1 MGGAAEVTH
10 VYPNALVI
18 SVAAT
23 GLPTGYIIV
32 VGEDGVYTPAV
43 KAPGM
48 TVAVGDTVN
57 LMYMGGTEP
66 LAFQHG
72 SSSTGVVGSGHTI
85 QEETGDLAQ
94 RTYLNFVG
102 TGVTAT
108 DAGAVL
114 NRTDVAVHDPVTL
127 GADADAILGLTS
139 QQLTLDPQAAN
150 TVLAGPVAGPA
161 ADPTFRALVAA
172 DVPAM
177 SVNIT
182 VAPAPDGAEDDFTV
196 TGAAYQAGTLLV
208 FVNGQ
213 LQVAGVDFNE
223 TTPAAGTFEFTA
235 GSIPETGDLIR
246 TCFGMVVAGGA
257 MNDYIHIRDE
267 KAQNTG
273 GGASVAGA
281 WTTRVLNTEVSDD
294 GGHCSLAANQFT
306 LAAGTYRISA
316 SAPAWCAD
324 PHQAI
329 LYNITTSTT
338 MLVGTPAHCSPGSI
352 VNIVTRSFISGQF
365 NIAGPGTETFEIQ
378 HRVGTAYANGFG
390 RACNFTLPG
399 GAAGTEV
406 YTVVELW
413 KVA

>member
-57 LMYMGGTEP
+57 LMYMAGTEP

-102 TGVTAT
+102 AGVTAT

-127 GADADAILGLTS
+127 GADAGAILGLTS
-139 QQLTLDPQAAN
+139 QQLTLDTQLAN
-150 TVLAGPVAGPA
+150 TVLAGPASGAA

-196 TGAAYQAGTLLV
+196 TGGVYQAGTLLV

-223 TTPAAGTFEFTA
+223 TTPAAGTFKFTA

-246 TCFGMVVAGGA
+246 TCFGMVAGGGA
-257 MNDYIHIRDE
+257 TLNDYIHLRDQ
-267 KAQNTG
+267 KAQNTPG
-273 GGASVAGA
+273 GTSTSGV
-281 WTTRVLNTEVSDD
+281 WQTRVLNTKVSDD
-294 GGHCSLAANQFT
+294 GGHCSLAADQFT

-316 SAPAWCAD
+316 SAPAYD
-324 PHQAI
+324 VNRHQAV
-329 LYNITTSTT
+329 LYNITAAAIT
-338 MLVGTPAHCSPGSI
+338 LVGTSEYSQALD
-352 VNIVTRSFISGQF
+352 NATTRSIISGQF
-365 NIAGPGTETFEIQ
+365 TIAAPTVFEIR
-378 HRVGTAYANGFG
+378 HRGRDTRATYGFG
-390 RACNFTLPG
+390 VEGNFT
-399 GAAGTEV
+399 TEV